1 MRMLGLNGVGGPN
14 LGHNLCAFCT
24 AGVTHFALGLHT
36 VHILY
41 WGYTLCTL
49 CTGVTHGPLCTW
61 NTHCVIH
68 TGVTTHCGTL
78 QTTRTGIAAALPR

>member
-24 AGVTHFALGLHT
+24 AGVTHFALGLLT

-41 WGYTLCTL
+41 WGYTRCTL
-49 CTGVTHGPLCTW
+49 CTGVTHFVLGL
-61 NTHCVIH
+61 H
-68 TGVTTHCGTL
+68 TVHF
-78 QTTRTGIAAALPR
+78 ALGLHTV